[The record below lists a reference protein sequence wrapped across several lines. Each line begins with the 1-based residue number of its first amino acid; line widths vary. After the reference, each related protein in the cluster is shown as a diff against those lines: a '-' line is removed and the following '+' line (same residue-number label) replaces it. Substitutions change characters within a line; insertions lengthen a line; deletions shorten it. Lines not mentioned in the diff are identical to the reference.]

1 MGLAQFF
8 MKLRNLAIKQGYE
21 PASIAAESS
30 KFLQDGVVT
39 GKLIGGRKQL
49 HLPINDGIGIK
60 DLKEVL
66 AKKAKQD
73 VEI

>member
-21 PASIAAESS
+21 PASITAESG

-39 GKLIGGRKQL
+39 GKLLGVRKRL
-49 HLPINDGIGIK
+49 ELPVNNSVGIEE
-60 DLKEVL
+60 LKKLIE
-66 AKKAKQD
+66 KKQKQD